1 MEGVVILIAVL
12 VGLWLI
18 LTKSDDDDD
27 NNGNWGGGCF
37 A

>member
-18 LTKSDDDDD
+18 LTKSYDDDD

>member
-1 MEGVVILIAVL
+1 MEGVIIPIVVL
-12 VGLWLI
+12 GLLFI
-18 LTKSDDDDD
+18 LTRSNDDV